1 MRYGLFFEAIAQVEL
16 RQMVDNVRDGKTG
29 SASWWK
35 KWDGMP
41 WNAMEWNE
49 VMTSGV
55 RRWCGRGLR
64 RGALALYIG
73 AL

>member
-1 MRYGLFFEAIAQVEL
+1 MRYGLFFGAIAQAEL
-16 RQMVDNVRDGKTG
+16 WQMVDNVRDGETG

-41 WNAMEWNE
+41 WNGMK
-49 VMTSGV
+49 SGV

-64 RGALALYIG
+64 RGAPALCTG